1 MYPLFTF
8 EWKFIDFL
16 WKIFRHRECLAF
28 RRTPRIASALSRHS
42 ALSGACPSWAT
53 GLGHNLRNSRP
64 ALLRESQGLNL
75 VLLLT
80 ILPIWQNGQEKSEN
94 CVKKQQRT
102 SLPSDWVSEK
112 AKESSQEVLP
122 FSHEYWNTLK
132 SGQIA
137 ISVVGNVFREIA
149 TIWAHLPGNVS
160 LNYRRQTNIKSSPD

>member
-94 CVKKQQRT
+94 CVKNSKEQAFQVIELVKRQK
-102 SLPSDWVSEK
+102 SLPKRSYPSVTSIEIRWNRVKLRFQSLEMFSVKLPLSEHTY
-112 AKESSQEVLP
+112 QVML
-122 FSHEYWNTLK
+122 
-132 SGQIA
+132 
-137 ISVVGNVFREIA
+137 V
-149 TIWAHLPGNVS
+149 
-160 LNYRRQTNIKSSPD
+160 